1 MIVFLDANVFIAEKY
16 RFANKYFGSLRSL
29 ISNGDIQVIYTSAT
43 RGEVEHHIREDIKVE
58 VEQYNRMLRKDLPLL
73 TSFSKDTLSEVSV
86 EDLSQAIIAG
96 LNDFLSLAG
105 VCQIPLNPLDAEQ
118 LIADYF
124 QGKPPFESKK
134 PYEFKDAIMINAVK
148 TYQKSINEHI
158 VIVSNDDGFRKA
170 FDGDEN
176 FTAVQYLSNALKLYS
191 EQKEDSDIEAFL
203 AEAVENDDFSECIQ
217 SYLGEFD
224 ISRDYYSEWECDDHQ
239 IEVDES
245 ELLYV
250 ERADGKYLVH
260 LALSLS
266 IVADITHRDEDT
278 SYFDREEQQYLVEN
292 FVKWREKHQL
302 EMDVVV
308 ACSVE
313 KEA

>member
-1 MIVFLDANVFIAEKY
+1 MIVFLDANVFIAAKY

-105 VCQIPLNPLDAEQ
+105 VRQIPLNPLDAEQ
-118 LIADYF
+118 LMADYF

-239 IEVDES
+239 IEVDEA

-278 SYFDREEQQYLVEN
+278 SYFDREDIQVQ
-292 FVKWREKHQL
+292 
-302 EMDVVV
+302 
-308 ACSVE
+308 
-313 KEA
+313 